1 MSVITLGRPVSDVIV
16 LGASPRVQLLPPEV
30 VQDKRARAVRRRLIA
45 ALVVVVVVV
54 LLATGGA
61 VVSLAGASAQL
72 VGEQARSALL
82 NAQRA
87 KLVEVTTLQSQVDGI
102 KTAQPIA
109 ADGQILW
116 EPYLTAVGDTLPAG
130 TTITGFSAQLD
141 GADAD
146 ATADSTT
153 VKHAAILTITADSP
167 QAPISDWLDNLAT
180 VPGFLG
186 AMPGSVTLIPDTGHY
201 TVAVS
206 LLIGDKALAKQFD
219 AKKK

>member
-1 MSVITLGRPVSDVIV
+1 MSAITLGRPMSDVIT
-16 LGASPRVQLLPPEV
+16 LGASPRVHLLPPEV
-30 VQDKRARAVRRRLIA
+30 IQGKKERAVRRRLLA
-45 ALVVVVVVV
+45 ALVIVVVMVV
-54 LLATGGA
+54 LATGVA
-61 VVSLAGASAQL
+61 VVSLAGSAAQL
-72 VGEQARSALL
+72 ASEQARSALL
-82 NAQRA
+82 SAQRA
-87 KLVEVTTLQSQVDGI
+87 KLGEVTTLQSQVDGI
-102 KTAQPIA
+102 TAAQPIA

-130 TTITGFSAQLD
+130 MTITGFSAQLD
-141 GADAD
+141 GAAAD
-146 ATADSTT
+146 ASADTTT

-167 QAPISDWLDNLAT
+167 QAPISDWLDNLAS

-186 AMPGSVTLIPDTGHY
+186 AMPGSVTLVPDTGRY

>member
-1 MSVITLGRPVSDVIV
+1 MSAITLGRPVSDVII

-30 VQDKRARAVRRRLIA
+30 VQDKKARAVRRRLIA

-61 VVSLAGASAQL
+61 VVSLAGATAQL
-72 VGEQARSALL
+72 VSEQARSALL

-102 KTAQPIA
+102 KTAQPLA
-109 ADGQILW
+109 AEGQILW
-116 EPYLTAVGDTLPAG
+116 EPYLAAVGATLPAG

-141 GADAD
+141 GAGAD
-146 ATADSTT
+146 ATADPST